1 MDLSLSNVINISL
14 TPTSSGLTSFNT
26 ANLLLLSTE
35 KPINEFSPEEQVR
48 IYKTASAV
56 AEDFGVNALT
66 TKMAIAVFSQA
77 QNILSNSGA
86 LIIGLKGLEETQ
98 AEAYLR
104 LKKAV
109 SFCGFMTTDTIA
121 NDIISNYTDEDDSS
135 SSSGDTLVSSLVNAE
150 INKINFVVSN
160 VIEDIDGAF
169 TGIKDLTYKKTR
181 CLFYGG
187 SEEQAKIMMA
197 SYASRAMSTVFEGS
211 NTTQTMH
218 LKTLTGVKADPI
230 ITQSILAKCQKA
242 GADVYVSFEGIPCVF
257 ISGANSYYDTVF
269 NSIWFVND
277 LQVTGFNYLRETNTK
292 IPQIEEGMTGLKDSF
307 RDVCYKGIR
316 NRFLAPGEWTSPDTF
331 GDPQTFRDNINN
343 SGFYI
348 YSIPISKQSKEE
360 REARKAPLCQIAIKE
375 AGAIHSVN
383 LIINVN
389 R

>member
-14 TPTSSGLTSFNT
+14 TPTSIGLTSFNT

-66 TKMAIAVFSQA
+66 TKMATAVFSQTP
-77 QNILSNSGA
+77 NILSNSGS

-109 SFCGFMTTDTIA
+109 SFCGFMTTDTIE

-135 SSSGDTLVSSLVNAE
+135 SSSGDTLVSSLINAE
-150 INKINFVVSN
+150 VNKINFVVSN
-160 VIEDIDGAF
+160 AIKDIDGAF
-169 TGIKDLTYKKTR
+169 TGIKDLTHTKTR

-218 LKTLTGVKADPI
+218 LKTLIGVKADPI
-230 ITQSILAKCQKA
+230 ITQSILDKCKKA
-242 GADVYVSFEGIPCVF
+242 GVDVYISFEGVRCVF

-269 NSIWFVND
+269 NSIWFVNA
-277 LQVTGFNYLRETNTK
+277 LQVEGFNYLQQTNTK
-292 IPQIEEGMTGLKDSF
+292 IPQTEEGMTGLKDSF
-307 RDVCYKGIR
+307 RGVCFRGIR
-316 NRFLAPGEWTSPDTF
+316 NRFLAPGEWTLSDTF

-348 YSIPISKQSKEE
+348 YSIPISKQPKEE